1 MTLTIKKIKDKKI
14 NNPVLLEGLPGMGNV
29 GKITVDFIIQT
40 LEADKIYEIYSD
52 TFPSCV
58 FLNEEGI
65 AELPKIEIYHK
76 KTKNKELLLLTGDI
90 QPSDERGCYEF
101 CETVLD
107 MFQKYKGKEIIT
119 LGGIG
124 MKELV
129 KNPKV
134 YCTGTSKDS
143 IKKYKLE
150 NVKQPLGLIG
160 PILGVSGL
168 LLGLGKNK
176 GIDGTIFLVETSINP
191 AHLGIKEAKEL
202 LTILNKILKLGLN
215 MNTINKEITS
225 LDKEIKKKIDSIE
238 GIKEETK
245 KSKKESINYIG

>member
-14 NNPVLLEGLPGMGNV
+14 NNPILLEGLPGMGNV

-40 LEADKIYEIYSD
+40 LEADKVYEIYSD
-52 TFPSCV
+52 NFPSCV

-76 KTKNKELLLLTGDI
+76 KTKGNKDILMLTGDV

-101 CETVLD
+101 CETVLEL
-107 MFQKYKGKEIIT
+107 FKKYKGKEIIT

-124 MKELV
+124 MKDAV

-134 YCTGTSKDS
+134 YYTGTSKES
-143 IKKYKLE
+143 LKKYKLE

-160 PILGVSGL
+160 PIVGVSGL
-168 LLGLGKNK
+168 LLGLGKKK
-176 GIDGTIFLVETSINP
+176 GIDGTIFLVETSVNP

-202 LTILNKILKLGLN
+202 LAILNKILKLG
-215 MNTINKEITS
+215 
-225 LDKEIKKKIDSIE
+225 
-238 GIKEETK
+238 
-245 KSKKESINYIG
+245 